1 MLHRILPVK
10 YYLKKISVLPSDSC
24 TFCDKEVETIQHV
37 FIGCEN
43 VSSIWSSLSMH
54 IYNTTSQRI
63 CFNVDNI
70 LLGELPSSKGNKII
84 NLIILYTKQYIF
96 SCLKK
101 GKLPNFLELL
111 FFLFNKYK
119 VEKCIAHQNLEIV
132 KFNNTWHVWKRMFDN
147 MQDSWLLH
155 LLLLIKVST
164 YQQNVRDVWMWV
176 WKYCKRE
183 AYM

>member
-1 MLHRILPVK
+1 MVPELLGPHERKVILHVFWREILAKRTQVSDVAHGPLVTLCFKTTKDTSIQWMQYRLLHRILPVK

-63 CFNVDNI
+63 GFNVVNI

-84 NLIILYTKQYIF
+84 NLIILYTKQYKF
-96 SCLKK
+96 SCLKRANC
-101 GKLPNFLELL
+101 PTF
-111 FFLFNKYK
+111 
-119 VEKCIAHQNLEIV
+119 
-132 KFNNTWHVWKRMFDN
+132 
-147 MQDSWLLH
+147 
-155 LLLLIKVST
+155 
-164 YQQNVRDVWMWV
+164 
-176 WKYCKRE
+176 
-183 AYM
+183 